1 MFSKVTAAID
11 LTSEN
16 NIIGT
21 SIAVLV
27 TRDTQVIVSS
37 SRSALIPYTGK
48 SFKYFIFVQYLYSYS
63 LFKFTY
69 THIWG
74 LLRNKRGDKD
84 IN

>member
-11 LTSEN
+11 LTSDN

-37 SRSALIPYTGK
+37 SRSALIPYTDK

-69 THIWG
+69 TYIWG